1 MDRVILIEYILNN
14 SSQYKKE
21 QLEHM
26 SIQSLVIIKVGIELT
41 INKIGVIFLFLIT
54 SLSQV

>member
-1 MDRVILIEYILNN
+1 MDREILIDYILNN

-21 QLEHM
+21 QLEAM

-41 INKIGVIFLFLIT
+41 INKIGVIILILVT
-54 SLSQV
+54 SLFQV